1 MPSKVTLIGQTKLA
15 GSVASDPLELF
26 ELAIGSGVV
35 VFDENTSAMTALIN
49 EEDRFQIPS
58 GGIATHE
65 SNENW
70 IGVTVVIP
78 LDSGGYTIREVG
90 LFDVDGDM
98 IAIGSFPE
106 TLKPADT
113 DPDAREVEVTF
124 WVNVGADANVSI
136 VIDPQN
142 TVTTKYVDDSIIG
155 HKQSREHPT
164 ATTSEIGFAQLAT
177 LDESKAGESQDRS
190 VTPAGLKAHVDQSV
204 PPKIAAHSKSNR
216 AFNFYMGNA

>member
-106 TLKPADT
+106 TLKPAVTDT
-113 DPDAREVEVTF
+113 DAREVEVTF

-142 TVTTKYVDDSIIG
+142 QVTEKFVNDSLTAHAQG
-155 HKQSREHPT
+155 RDHPQATET
-164 ATTSEIGFAQLAT
+164 ALGFARLAT
-177 LDESKAGESQDRS
+177 NEESIAGESNSLS
-190 VTPAGLKAHVDQSV
+190 VTPAGVKASV
-204 PPKIAAHSKSNR
+204 EQNKRSNR